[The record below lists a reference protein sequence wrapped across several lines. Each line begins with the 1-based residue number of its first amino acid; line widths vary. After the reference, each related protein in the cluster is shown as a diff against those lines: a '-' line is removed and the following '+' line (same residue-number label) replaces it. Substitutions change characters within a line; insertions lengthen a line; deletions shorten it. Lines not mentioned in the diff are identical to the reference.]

1 MSKKGSN
8 GSPKGTS
15 AGIRPGRLRVI
26 ILLAIG
32 AGALL
37 IAIAGISTREPGDEY
52 TRISGVN
59 DGQRIFGGVRQ
70 LGDRLGKEDA
80 PVQVQVFTDV
90 QSIGAAEDFV
100 EVVAPLANEEARQG
114 EVKLLLRN
122 RSLTRNP
129 TQLSFFGIEA
139 AAAQDAGWN
148 YAWLMTQ
155 NLDLAEKDGIDEE
168 FLELL
173 AEAIERVELPI
184 WRRDYRAGLEPDS
197 EVTQRLEDYDKVAID
212 LGLRAAPAMV
222 VAGRS
227 GTKVLQDSP
236 DLATVRQAINTVR

>member
-1 MSKKGSN
+1 MTDERSKGVATG
-8 GSPKGTS
+8 GSPS
-15 AGIRPGRLRVI
+15 RPGRIRVI
-26 ILLAIG
+26 LLLAVG

-37 IAIAGISTREPGDEY
+37 IAIAGISTREPSDEY
-52 TRISGVN
+52 TRVAGVN

-70 LGDRLGKEDA
+70 LGDRLGEEDA

-90 QSIGAAEDFV
+90 QSLQGAEDFE
-100 EVVAPLANEEARQG
+100 EVIAPLADAEARQG

-122 RSLTRNP
+122 RSLTRNA
-129 TQLSFFGIEA
+129 TQLSFFGVEA
-139 AAAQDAGWN
+139 AAEQDAGWN

-155 NLDLAEKDGIDEE
+155 NLDLAEEDGIDEE

-184 WRRDYRAGLEPDS
+184 WRRDYRRGLEPDR

-212 LGLRAAPAMV
+212 LGLRAAPALV
-222 VAGRS
+222 VAGPS
-227 GTKVLQDSP
+227 GTEVLQDTP
-236 DLATVRQAINTVR
+236 DLATVRQAIDTVR